1 MTARI
6 ASSRW
11 PLLTAI
17 FLALA
22 LAAVLIPTTVGAG
35 QESTALITVF
45 ESGGISER
53 TADGIADTLIAVR
66 LDGDIVAAS
75 DDESIGLFG
84 TGSQLRFVAPNT
96 ATYEL
101 EIGTFDDTR
110 WGYLLQVDIE

>member
-53 TADGIADTLIAVR
+53 TARERNMGIQTAVIH
-66 LDGDIVAAS
+66 GWS
-75 DDESIGLFG
+75 H
-84 TGSQLRFVAPNT
+84 
-96 ATYEL
+96 ATYYPGAKRL
-101 EIGTFDDTR
+101 TIKLVYSDGSGR
-110 WGYLLQVDIE
+110 LLGGP